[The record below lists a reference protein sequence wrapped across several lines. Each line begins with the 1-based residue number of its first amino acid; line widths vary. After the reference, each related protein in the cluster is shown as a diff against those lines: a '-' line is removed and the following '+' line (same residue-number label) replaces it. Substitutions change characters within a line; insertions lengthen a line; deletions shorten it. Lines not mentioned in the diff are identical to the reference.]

1 MREAYRAQ
9 LDTVAE
15 HLADMCEYAAK
26 AVNEATKAL
35 VNRDL
40 ALAERVISEDTDL
53 DRMRIAAEDQ
63 CVALLALQQPVAG
76 DLRLI
81 VSTIRASGDIERMGD
96 LALHIA
102 ESARRRHPDP
112 VVPDEIMG
120 YFAEMGRVAGELAH
134 KAAVVIRS
142 RDVAKAEELERD
154 DDAMDDLHRHMFT
167 VMMDREWTHGVAT
180 AVDATL
186 LARFFERY
194 ADHAVT
200 IGRWVVYVATG
211 RMPAV
216 LAEPSG

>member
-9 LDTVAE
+9 LYTVAE

-40 ALAERVISEDTDL
+40 ALAERVITEDTDL

-134 KAAVVIRS
+134 KAAGVIRS
-142 RDVAKAEELERD
+142 R
-154 DDAMDDLHRHMFT
+154 
-167 VMMDREWTHGVAT
+167 G
-180 AVDATL
+180 
-186 LARFFERY
+186 
-194 ADHAVT
+194 
-200 IGRWVVYVATG
+200 
-211 RMPAV
+211 
-216 LAEPSG
+216 